1 MVPLLSVII
10 PAFNAESTIK
20 HCINS
25 LQSQSYPKNQFEII
39 VVDDGSTDR
48 TVEFAKEAGA
58 DKVIATKH
66 LGTSQ
71 TRKKGFNE
79 ARGKILCSLDSDC
92 ESKDGW
98 LQTITKELENLDA
111 ISGPIENGIKN
122 SSISWAEYLLEFS
135 EFNEHKPR
143 SEIRFLPG
151 CNQAMRR
158 NAYESTSG
166 FSQVQS
172 SDDVFFGESLQRA
185 GIKCYFVPEMKIIHL
200 GTTDIEKFLSKFK
213 RRGSGFFNTRKQIP
227 NAPYSFIVKSKL
239 LIPILF
245 VGIIFYKTCYAIKA
259 KNLRQ
264 FITSFPI
271 ILRGIFSFCK
281 GVINEM

>member
-1 MVPLLSVII
+1 M

-20 HCINS
+20 RCINS
-25 LQSQSYPKNQFEII
+25 LKSQSYPMNQFEII

-48 TVEFAKEAGA
+48 TVECAKEAGA
-58 DKVIATKH
+58 DKVISAKH
-66 LGTSQ
+66 LDVPQ

-79 ARGKILCSLDSDC
+79 ASGKILCSLDSDC
-92 ESKDGW
+92 EAKKGW
-98 LQTITKELENLDA
+98 LQTITKELEKLDA
-111 ISGPIENGIKN
+111 ITGPIENGIKD
-122 SSISWAEYLLEFS
+122 SSISWAEYFLEFS

-143 SEIRFLPG
+143 SEIRFLLG

-158 NAYESTSG
+158 NAYDLTSG
-166 FSQVQS
+166 FSHVQS
-172 SDDVFFGESLQRA
+172 SDDVFFGESLRSA
-185 GIKCYFVPEMKIIHL
+185 GIKCYFVPEMKIRHL

-213 RRGSGFFNTRKQIP
+213 RRGSGFLNTRKQIP
-227 NAPYSFIVKSKL
+227 NAPNNFIVKNKL

-245 VGIIFYKTCYAIKA
+245 IGIIFYKTRYAIKS

-281 GVINEM
+281 GVLNEM

>member
-25 LQSQSYPKNQFEII
+25 LKSQSYPKNQFEII

-48 TVEFAKEAGA
+48 TVEYAKEAGVE
-58 DKVIATKH
+58 KVIASKH
-66 LGTSQ
+66 LGVAQ
-71 TRKKGFNE
+71 TRKQGFNE

-92 ESKDGW
+92 ESTDGW

-111 ISGPIENGIKN
+111 ISGPIENGIQN
-122 SSISWAEYLLEFS
+122 STISWAEYLLEFS
-135 EFNEHKPR
+135 EFNERKPR

-151 CNQAMRR
+151 CNQAMTRI
-158 NAYESTSG
+158 AYESTSG
-166 FSQVQS
+166 FSNVRS
-172 SDDVFFGESLQRA
+172 SDDVFFGESLRRA
-185 GIKCYFVPEMKIIHL
+185 GIKCYFIPEMKIRHL
-200 GTTDIEKFLSKFK
+200 GTTELYKFLSKF
-213 RRGSGFFNTRKQIP
+213 RSRGSGFFNTRKQIP
-227 NAPYSFIVKSKL
+227 HAPNSFFVKSKL

-245 VGIIFYKTCYAIKA
+245 VLLIFSKTRYAIKA

-271 ILRGIFSFCK
+271 ILSGVLSFCK
-281 GVINEM
+281 GVLNEM